1 VLKLHIK
8 YYTKHNNGTQNVTGA
23 TYTWVS
29 QVLCKNVDNHGDPGR
44 KHQQLFKITKLQVN
58 CNGLLWTSCYSARP
72 PGIPFFNVQN
82 SPVKQ
87 KIPEKYPCQQ
97 WIVFDMWCFMWQQN
111 FTRLTTIKRSRVG
124 NSICLSQTVRA
135 YVAGVTKILTP
146 WGSARWIGAWWTVK
160 SEPSPAWSPS
170 KFGWTM
176 TQTMMVRYRIKRSYI
191 ACSCISAVQLAYI
204 ILPHSATLGLHLV
217 TRTSTRGTEYGFYG
231 LYLIRST
238 LHRLTANKSERCRP

>member
-1 VLKLHIK
+1 MPSLAVLKLHIK

-135 YVAGVTKILTP
+135 YVAGGHKNFDPMRLRPLDRSVVDCKKWTLACVVTFKIRLDYDTNHD
-146 WGSARWIGAWWTVK
+146 GAV
-160 SEPSPAWSPS
+160 
-170 KFGWTM
+170 
-176 TQTMMVRYRIKRSYI
+176 
-191 ACSCISAVQLAYI
+191 
-204 ILPHSATLGLHLV
+204 PH
-217 TRTSTRGTEYGFYG
+217 
-231 LYLIRST
+231 
-238 LHRLTANKSERCRP
+238 